1 MTRFQQNLH
10 TIVPITSIPEYTLVT
25 LSLDGKWGSGIPVIG
40 FLSTAG
46 ARAANV
52 GRGRST
58 SLS

>member
-1 MTRFQQNLH
+1 MHFHQNFL
-10 TIVPITSIPEYTLVT
+10 TIVAITSTPEYILVT
-25 LSLDGKWGSGIPVIG
+25 LSLDGKWGSGMPVIG
-40 FLSTAG
+40 FRSTVG

>member
-1 MTRFQQNLH
+1 M
-10 TIVPITSIPEYTLVT
+10 VAITSTPEYTLVI
-25 LSLDGKWGSGIPVIG
+25 LSLDGKWGSGIPVIE
-40 FLSTAG
+40 FRSTVG

>member
-40 FLSTAG
+40 FLSTA
-46 ARAANV
+46 ANV